1 MITISHNKQY
11 RMTKNTPTSNIHTPS
26 IKLMPLMTQTDT
38 RCVGRCGDLDAA
50 FGVVES
56 YPGKY
61 GFKVNAQVRAC
72 LRDVIFAR
80 IART

>member
-1 MITISHNKQY
+1 
-11 RMTKNTPTSNIHTPS
+11 
-26 IKLMPLMTQTDT
+26 MPLMTQTDT

-50 FGVVES
+50 FGVGES